1 MLSSTTASV
10 SVDSEPLR
18 LRPADNA
25 VRERSFSAI
34 GIVILVLIPAL
45 IGGVIFAIAFTAA
58 TIVAFRELL
67 PLLRIRERQPMII
80 GYLIIGVAGLLALIF
95 PDGRY
100 FPLVVAL
107 TALVPLGVVV
117 FQSSAVSDER
127 GWTTSTGA
135 TLYLVLPTF
144 AAIALRGTEGT
155 VDRDWFQSLA
165 DAMPGPDGTA
175 EGLGLFLTALL
186 ITWLS
191 DTAAF
196 LVGKSVGRTK
206 LFPRVSPNKTVEG
219 AIGGLIAAGV
229 TGVVCV
235 VTFGLAIH
243 PLTAVIFGL
252 LLGAAGMIG
261 DLSESMLKRRAGV
274 KDSGNLIPGHGGM
287 LDRIDALIF
296 VLTITWALLPALR

>member
-1 MLSSTTASV
+1 M
-10 SVDSEPLR
+10 
-18 LRPADNA
+18 
-25 VRERSFSAI
+25 RERSVSAI

-67 PLLRIRERQPMII
+67 PLLRVRERQPKII
-80 GYLIIGVAGLLALIF
+80 GYLIIGVAGLLALLF

-107 TALVPLGVVV
+107 TALVPLGLIV
-117 FQSSAVSDER
+117 FQPAGVSDGR
-127 GWTTSTGA
+127 GWTTSMGA

-144 AAIALRGTEGT
+144 AAIALRGTEGS
-155 VDRDWFQSLA
+155 VDREWFQSLD
-165 DAMPGPDGTA
+165 DAMPGSDGSA

-191 DTAAF
+191 DTAAY

-206 LFPRVSPNKTVEG
+206 LIPRVSPNKTVEG

-229 TGVVCV
+229 TAVACV
-235 VTFGLAIH
+235 VAFGLAIH
-243 PLTAVIFGL
+243 PLTAVIFGML
-252 LLGAAGMIG
+252 VGAAGMIG
-261 DLSESMLKRRAGV
+261 DLSESALKRRAGV

>member
-155 VDRDWFQSLA
+155 VDHDWFQSLA

-206 LFPRVSPNKTVEG
+206 LIPRVSPNKTVEG

-235 VTFGLAIH
+235 VAFGLAIH

-274 KDSGNLIPGHGGM
+274 KDSGSLIPGHGGM